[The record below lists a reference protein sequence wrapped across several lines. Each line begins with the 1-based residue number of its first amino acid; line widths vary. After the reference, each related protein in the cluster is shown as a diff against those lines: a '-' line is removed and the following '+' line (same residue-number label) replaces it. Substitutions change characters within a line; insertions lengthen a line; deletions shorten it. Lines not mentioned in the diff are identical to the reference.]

1 MQKDMVCLEDE
12 STHAL
17 PYYNNVIQSCDP
29 FTERQCLIHV
39 YESYEH
45 AGESLSE
52 CLHSCI
58 SFYAENPYRQSKRA
72 LNALF
77 CIAIIAIQVTSL

>member
-52 CLHSCI
+52 CAYIVVSHSMRRTLTDKVKGHSCLV
-58 SFYAENPYRQSKRA
+58 A
-72 LNALF
+72 
-77 CIAIIAIQVTSL
+77 